1 MARRKRTALAAA
13 PSSLPVQPA
22 APPDK
27 PRVDLREIGQPGAT
41 VFGDLARNENEL
53 NEDFQFPQSL
63 DRYEAMRCTPVIAG
77 LLKILELS
85 VLGDEWS
92 VVPAAKDPSAYA
104 TVAAARLEENLRA
117 ELEWRGPTGNVSSQS
132 FDDVLRNYL
141 LCLPFGFSFDEI
153 CWRYQGDQVAIAKLA
168 PRLPR
173 SVNQFISH
181 PDNPSDLEYIQQN
194 VYHSRYGWPKI
205 PANKITLCVF
215 NREGDNFTGRSLL
228 RPLWQPYFIKDGV
241 LRVQAM
247 AVERNGMGVPQALAM
262 FPDARL
268 SGDDR
273 TVVEAIVRR
282 WRAGDASGVVM
293 PPGYKI
299 ELTTANTNATDNI
312 NLLQYLDRQQAI
324 ALVLMILTAG
334 LDGGGAYAQS
344 QTHDSISQRVVG
356 SIKQQIA
363 GYINNG
369 FVYQWWRLNF
379 EGKCR
384 RPEFQFANR
393 VYFTL
398 NELLDIIG
406 KLTGSQLFV
415 PSEPDEEW
423 IRQQLNLP
431 KKETPVVAPPPNV
444 IVPPS
449 PPVVPVQPVPDVEA
463 QDAPPVAAP
472 SAPAQ
477 KKSPD
482 VWRPRRE
489 LNASEQNIKL
499 SEIYQEQNNAIAEIV
514 NVVNEYLPAM
524 MDAAAKAVT
533 SAETL
538 EDVTAS
544 TIPEP
549 SGLVD
554 DIVAILQGLSD
565 FSAEQIAQELN
576 RLGK

>member
-1 MARRKRTALAAA
+1 MARRKRILTAAS
-13 PSSLPVQPA
+13 PPQSPVTE
-22 APPDK
+22 K
-27 PRVDLREIGQPGAT
+27 PRPDLREIGRPGAS
-41 VFGDLARNENEL
+41 VFGDLSRNENEL

-92 VVPAAKDPSAYA
+92 IVPAAKDTSAYA
-104 TVAAARLEENLRA
+104 AVAATRLEENLRA

-132 FDDVLRNYL
+132 FDDALRNYL

-153 CWRYQGDQVAIAKLA
+153 CWRYQGHEVAIAKLA

-173 SVNQFISH
+173 SVNQFIAH

-194 VYHSRYGWPKI
+194 VYDSRSGWPKI

-215 NREGDNFTGRSLL
+215 NREGDNFTGRSIL

-247 AVERNGMGVPQALAM
+247 AVERNGMGVPQAFTLDSA
-262 FPDARL
+262 ARL
-268 SGDDR
+268 SADDR
-273 TVVEAIVRR
+273 TVLEAIVRR

-293 PPGYKI
+293 PPGYKT

-312 NLLQYLDRQQAI
+312 NLLQYLDRQQAMG
-324 ALVLMILTAG
+324 LVLMILTAG

-344 QTHDSISQRVVG
+344 QTQDSISQRVVG

-398 NELLDIIG
+398 NDLLDIVG
-406 KLTGSQLFV
+406 KLVNSQLFV
-415 PSEPDEEW
+415 PSEPDEDW

-431 KKETPVVAPPPNV
+431 KKKAPIAAPLPTA
-444 IVPPS
+444 IVPPAE
-449 PPVVPVQPVPDVEA
+449 PIQAAPDIEA
-463 QDAPPVAAP
+463 QDAPPVASPPA
-472 SAPAQ
+472 SAQ

-482 VWRPRRE
+482 AWRPRRE

-499 SEIYQEQNNAIAEIV
+499 SEIYQEQNDAIASIV
-514 NVVNEYLPAM
+514 AVVNEYLPKIERDIARKVV
-524 MDAAAKAVT
+524 AAPTIEAVGAVT
-533 SAETL
+533 V
-538 EDVTAS
+538 D
-544 TIPEP
+544 EP
-549 SGLVD
+549 PGLIA
-554 DIVAILQGLSD
+554 DIVSVLSD
-565 FSAEQIAQELN
+565 LSEFSVEQVQGELD
-576 RLGK
+576 RLGG

>member
-13 PSSLPVQPA
+13 LSSSPAQSA

-85 VLGDEWS
+85 ILGDEWS

-132 FDDVLRNYL
+132 FDDALRNYL

-153 CWRYQGDQVAIAKLA
+153 CWRYQGDQVAVAKLA

-173 SVNQFISH
+173 SVNQFIAH

-194 VYHSRYGWPKI
+194 VYHSRCGWPKI

-247 AVERNGMGVPQALAM
+247 AVERNGMGVPQAFATD
-262 FPDARL
+262 PTVRL

-273 TVVEAIVRR
+273 AILEAIVRR

-293 PPGYKI
+293 PPGYKT

-312 NLLQYLDRQQAI
+312 NLLQYLDRQQAMG
-324 ALVLMILTAG
+324 LVLMILTAG
-334 LDGGGAYAQS
+334 LDGGGAYAQA
-344 QTHDSISQRVVG
+344 QTQDSISQRVVG

-398 NELLDIIG
+398 NDLLDIVG
-406 KLTGSQLFV
+406 KLVNSQLFV
-415 PSEPDEEW
+415 PSEPDEDW

-431 KKETPVVAPPPNV
+431 KKKAPVAAPPPSV
-444 IVPPS
+444 IVPPAE
-449 PPVVPVQPVPDVEA
+449 PIQAAPDIEA
-463 QDAPPVAAP
+463 QDAPPVVP
-472 SAPAQ
+472 PAPAQ

-499 SEIYQEQNNAIAEIV
+499 SEIYQEQNNAIASIV
-514 NVVNEYLPAM
+514 AVVNEYLPEIEREIARKVV
-524 MDAAAKAVT
+524 AAPTIEEVGAV
-533 SAETL
+533 
-538 EDVTAS
+538 VTD
-544 TIPEP
+544 EP
-549 SGLVD
+549 PGLIADIVSILSGLSEFSVEQ
-554 DIVAILQGLSD
+554 VQG
-565 FSAEQIAQELN
+565 ELD
-576 RLGK
+576 RLGG

>member
-1 MARRKRTALAAA
+1 MARRKRILTAAS
-13 PSSLPVQPA
+13 PSPGSPPQP
-22 APPDK
+22 PTTEK
-27 PRVDLREIGQPGAT
+27 PRPDLREIGRPGAS

-92 VVPAAKDPSAYA
+92 IVPAAKDTSAYA
-104 TVAAARLEENLRA
+104 TVAATRLEENLRA

-132 FDDVLRNYL
+132 FDDALRNYL

-153 CWRYQGDQVAIAKLA
+153 CWRYQGHEVAIAKLA

-173 SVNQFISH
+173 SVNQFIAH

-194 VYHSRYGWPKI
+194 VYDSRSGWPKI

-247 AVERNGMGVPQALAM
+247 AVERNGMGVPQAFTLDSA
-262 FPDARL
+262 ARL
-268 SGDDR
+268 SADDR
-273 TVVEAIVRR
+273 TVLEAIVRR

-293 PPGYKI
+293 PPGYKT

-312 NLLQYLDRQQAI
+312 NLLQYLDRQQAMG
-324 ALVLMILTAG
+324 LVLMILTAG

-344 QTHDSISQRVVG
+344 QTQDSISQRVVG

-398 NELLDIIG
+398 NDLLDIVG
-406 KLTGSQLFV
+406 KLVNSQLFV
-415 PSEPDEEW
+415 PSEPDEDW

-431 KKETPVVAPPPNV
+431 KKKAPVAAPPPPV
-444 IVPPS
+444 IVPPAE
-449 PPVVPVQPVPDVEA
+449 PIQAAPDIEA
-463 QDAPPVAAP
+463 QGAPPVASP
-472 SAPAQ
+472 PAPAQ

-514 NVVNEYLPAM
+514 NVVNQYLPAM

-538 EDVTAS
+538 EGVTAS

-565 FSAEQIAQELN
+565 FSAEQIAQELE
-576 RLGK
+576 GI

>member
-1 MARRKRTALAAA
+1 MARRKRILTAAS
-13 PSSLPVQPA
+13 PSPGSPPQP
-22 APPDK
+22 PTTEK
-27 PRVDLREIGQPGAT
+27 PRPDLREIGRPGAS

-92 VVPAAKDPSAYA
+92 IVPAAKDTSAYA
-104 TVAAARLEENLRA
+104 TVAATRLEENLRA

-132 FDDVLRNYL
+132 FDDALRNYL

-153 CWRYQGDQVAIAKLA
+153 CWRYQGHEVAIAKLA

-173 SVNQFISH
+173 SVNQFIAH

-194 VYHSRYGWPKI
+194 VYDSRSGWPKI

-215 NREGDNFTGRSLL
+215 NREGDNFTGRSIL

-247 AVERNGMGVPQALAM
+247 AVERNGMGVPQAFATD
-262 FPDARL
+262 PTVRL

-273 TVVEAIVRR
+273 AILEAIVRR

-293 PPGYKI
+293 PPGYKT

-312 NLLQYLDRQQAI
+312 NLLQYLDRQQAMG
-324 ALVLMILTAG
+324 LVLMILTAG
-334 LDGGGAYAQS
+334 LDGGGAYAQA
-344 QTHDSISQRVVG
+344 QTQDSISQRVVG
-356 SIKQQIA
+356 SIKQQLA

-398 NELLDIIG
+398 NDLLGIID
-406 KLTGSQLFV
+406 KLVGSRLFV
-415 PSEPDEEW
+415 PGEPDEEW

-431 KKETPVVAPPPNV
+431 KKVAPPAAPPPGV
-444 IVPPS
+444 IVPPVPAT
-449 PPVVPVQPVPDVEA
+449 PPVQAIPDIEA
-463 QDAPPVAAP
+463 QDAPPTAP
-472 SAPAQ
+472 VPAPAQ

-499 SEIYQEQNNAIAEIV
+499 SDIYQEQNNAIASIV
-514 NVVNEYLPAM
+514 AVVNEYLPEIEREIARKVV
-524 MDAAAKAVT
+524 AAPTIEEIGAV
-533 SAETL
+533 
-538 EDVTAS
+538 VTD
-544 TIPEP
+544 EP
-549 SGLVD
+549 PGLIADIVSILSGLSEFSVEQ
-554 DIVAILQGLSD
+554 VQG
-565 FSAEQIAQELN
+565 ELD
-576 RLGK
+576 RLGG